1 MSFHD
6 MPTYPKVSKRI
17 KEEWNKK
24 TPDLISKVS
33 KTKDGTKND
42 RSKFKIPFEDMP
54 TPPKFPNIQETL
66 DLIGAKKK
74 KKTRSR
80 FPKISTGMRILLRG
94 FLAMH
99 KFH

>member
-1 MSFHD
+1 
-6 MPTYPKVSKRI
+6 MPKFPKVSKR
-17 KEEWNKK
+17 NKK
-24 TPDLISKVS
+24 TPDWISKVS

-42 RSKFKIPFEDMP
+42 KFKIPFEDMP
-54 TPPKFPNIQETL
+54 TPPKFPNIKETP

-74 KKTRSR
+74 KTRSK
-80 FPKISTGMRILLRG
+80 FPKISTGMRILLSG